1 MQKLRVQR
9 WQKKGRAYLL
19 NGYLHFGKPVVWQ
32 GKEKKL
38 KSIQIY
44 HLHLANGEIVQAAED
59 YKLKGKNT
67 LVNLFQ
73 RANDEDIFFITDL
86 LLGSCYIPK
95 KKIVYIST
103 GEVRVNAEPDR
114 FETNICLLRRVRD
127 CGSKD

>member
-1 MQKLRVQR
+1 M
-9 WQKKGRAYLL
+9 
-19 NGYLHFGKPVVWQ
+19 
-32 GKEKKL
+32 

-44 HLHLANGEIVQAAED
+44 HLHLANGEVVQAAED
-59 YKLKGKNT
+59 YKLKGKKT
-67 LVNLFQ
+67 IVSLFQ
-73 RANDEDIFFITDL
+73 RAKDEDIFLITDL

-103 GEVRVNAEPDR
+103 GEVRVNEECDG

>member
-1 MQKLRVQR
+1 M
-9 WQKKGRAYLL
+9 
-19 NGYLHFGKPVVWQ
+19 
-32 GKEKKL
+32 

-67 LVNLFQ
+67 IVNLFQ

-95 KKIVYIST
+95 KNILYITT
-103 GEVRVNAEPDR
+103 GDVRVDAEPDR
-114 FETNICLLRRVRD
+114 FETNICLLRRVKKS
-127 CGSKD
+127 GS

>member
-1 MQKLRVQR
+1 M
-9 WQKKGRAYLL
+9 
-19 NGYLHFGKPVVWQ
+19 
-32 GKEKKL
+32 

-67 LVNLFQ
+67 IVNLFQ

-103 GEVRVNAEPDR
+103 GEVLLKMSLNNPHNLTKPVFMRV
-114 FETNICLLRRVRD
+114 
-127 CGSKD
+127 SKKFA